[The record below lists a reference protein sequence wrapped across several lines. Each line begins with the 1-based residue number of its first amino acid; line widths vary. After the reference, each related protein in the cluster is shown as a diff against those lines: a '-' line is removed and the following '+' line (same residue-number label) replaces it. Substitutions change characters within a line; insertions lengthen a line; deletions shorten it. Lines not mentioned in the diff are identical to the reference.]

1 MAATVRLGSNKPIL
15 VLEEIEHLLYN
26 VECTFGSIEISTSG
40 TMDQHMRDQLHSLNR
55 GHIITSHVTCNDAA
69 GRQAYRVLKTNQS
82 TKSTVTLDILAV
94 SWKDKNSFTSF
105 SISLAREPTRT
116 YTVRNQPQISDAP
129 DLSKR
134 QGTAYGSSNFSF
146 DVAPTISS
154 YTSLPSSPPTANSH
168 SFDLSEIGPFYNK
181 QYNLSLPG
189 TFQPAPIAVG
199 CVNCT
204 FWGTIGLEFANF
216 NYDFSVDNPS
226 VQGTATLMAQGV
238 GAHLALKTIMTDTWY
253 FTFPL
258 GRSLSYALEIANVGE
273 VQFGV
278 GAFIAGGYDM
288 QGHVGMEYGF
298 DMSVS
303 STHAF
308 DMV

>member
-1 MAATVRLGSNKPIL
+1 MAATVRLGSNNPIL

-26 VECTFGSIEISTSG
+26 VECTFGSIEISTAD
-40 TMDQHMRDQLHSLNR
+40 TMDENMRKQLHSLNG
-55 GHIITSHVTCNDAA
+55 GHIITSHITCNDAA

-82 TKSTVTLDILAV
+82 TTSTVTLDVLAV

-105 SISLAREPTRT
+105 SISLAREATRT

-154 YTSLPSSPPTANSH
+154 YGPLPSSPPTGSSH
-168 SFDLSEIGPFYNK
+168 SFNLAEIGPFYNK
-181 QYNLSLPG
+181 QYDLKLPG
-189 TFQPAPIAVG
+189 TLQPAPIAVG

-204 FWGTIGLEFANF
+204 FWGTVGVDFANF
-216 NYDFSVDNPS
+216 NYDFSTEDPS
-226 VQGTATLMAQGV
+226 VSGTATLSAQGV
-238 GAHLALKTIMTDTWY
+238 GAHLALKTVMTDTWY

-278 GAFIAGGYDM
+278 GAFIAG
-288 QGHVGMEYGF
+288 
-298 DMSVS
+298 
-303 STHAF
+303 
-308 DMV
+308 